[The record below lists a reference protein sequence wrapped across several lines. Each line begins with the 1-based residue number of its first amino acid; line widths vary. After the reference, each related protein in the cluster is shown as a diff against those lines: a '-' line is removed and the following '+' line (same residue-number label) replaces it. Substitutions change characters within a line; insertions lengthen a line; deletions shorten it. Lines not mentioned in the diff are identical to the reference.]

1 MRKIFML
8 MFALLITSATGCTSK
23 SEGNSGIPVVY
34 CITAVISLL
43 LFIGFVSLIKKKQP
57 WFYVLFLSVF
67 TINVG
72 YFILSISKSLD
83 MALEANRISYLPS
96 VLLPFSMLMII
107 LNVINIKVN
116 RWVTIGLSILALLVF
131 LLAASP
137 GILDVYYK
145 DVQLVINNGVATLDK
160 TYGPLH
166 IVYLLYLFGYF
177 AAIVAMIVY
186 ATISKKIRGN
196 KQAIFLAV
204 AVFVNICV
212 WLSEQFIDFKF
223 EFLSISY
230 IISELFLLGLYLVVQ
245 EEEMFLFALKKQ
257 KETEVLVSSIDG
269 DKLRVFTENMSML
282 TPTEKVIFNMYIEG
296 KTTKEIMSQLNIKE
310 NTLKYHNK
318 NIYGKFGVSSRK
330 ALIEKAREVNYV

>member
-1 MRKIFML
+1 M
-8 MFALLITSATGCTSK
+8 
-23 SEGNSGIPVVY
+23 
-34 CITAVISLL
+34 
-43 LFIGFVSLIKKKQP
+43 
-57 WFYVLFLSVF
+57 
-67 TINVG
+67 
-72 YFILSISKSLD
+72 
-83 MALEANRISYLPS
+83 
-96 VLLPFSMLMII
+96 
-107 LNVINIKVN
+107 
-116 RWVTIGLSILALLVF
+116 
-131 LLAASP
+131 AASP

>member
-8 MFALLITSATGCTSK
+8 MFVLLITSATGCTSK
-23 SEGNSGIPVVY
+23 SEGSSGIPVVY

-177 AAIVAMIVY
+177 AVIVAMIVY

-196 KQAIFLAV
+196 KQAVFLAV